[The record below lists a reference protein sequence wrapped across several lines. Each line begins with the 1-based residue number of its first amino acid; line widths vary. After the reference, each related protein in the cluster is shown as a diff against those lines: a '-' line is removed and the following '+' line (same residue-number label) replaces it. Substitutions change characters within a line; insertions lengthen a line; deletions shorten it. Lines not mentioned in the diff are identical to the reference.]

1 MPYFLYK
8 PQNIS
13 NMGNTFPNYNEDSN
27 GIQLGLAFKRGY
39 YLGYIDGPEKIKEMK
54 NYFICFIDDE
64 IAEGFKLLDVEKVVV
79 EANGLQLKR
88 RDLTDEEREKQEKA
102 EKLLMKLELR
112 DKINANIEDVEDIIA
127 DINKRIDLIERLV
140 LTVCKYLLRNEQIPE
155 DVSNV
160 FLPFI
165 NRYFE
170 MLDNNEFITR
180 VDIEDA
186 TQLFEKLSSRITK
199 ITKLVQEEYL
209 NK

>member
-1 MPYFLYK
+1 MSYFLYK

-13 NMGNTFPNYNEDSN
+13 NMGNIFPNYDQDNS

-39 YLGYIDGPEKIKEMK
+39 YLGYIDSPEKIKEMK
-54 NYFICFIDDE
+54 NYFVCFIDDE

-79 EANGLQLKR
+79 ETNGFQLKR
-88 RDLTDEEREKQEKA
+88 RDLTDEEREKQKKA

-127 DINKRIDLIERLV
+127 DINKRIDLIERLIV
-140 LTVCKYLLRNEQIPE
+140 TVCKYLLRNEQIPE
-155 DVSNV
+155 DVSNE

-170 MLDNNEFITR
+170 MLDNNEFMTR

-199 ITKLVQEEYL
+199 ITKLVQDEYL